1 MRTRDGKR
9 PPRSVAPVGTSA
21 VRCGLRAWNRS
32 PSSAASREA
41 EAGALRRLLSLVLLW
56 SERAR
61 QRDRLARL
69 PDRALADIGLSRCD
83 AYRETRKPFW
93 RA

>member
-1 MRTRDGKR
+1 
-9 PPRSVAPVGTSA
+9 
-21 VRCGLRAWNRS
+21 L
-32 PSSAASREA
+32 
-41 EAGALRRLLSLVLLW
+41 LLW

-83 AYRETRKPFW
+83 VHRETRKPFW